1 MIKTGRI
8 TGEHFN
14 YLRRSDMNNPIG
26 IFDSGIGGLTVVKE
40 LMKLLPSE
48 NLVYFG
54 DTARV
59 PYGTRSVKLIR
70 QYALE
75 DAAFLEQFKI
85 KFLIIACN
93 TVSAIAVELLKS
105 SLIIPVTGVIEPVV
119 SAALN
124 ISKKKRI
131 GVIGTTATI
140 NSQAYN
146 KQIHM
151 LDPDVHVYGQPCPL
165 LVSLVEEGWI
175 DDEITR
181 LTIRK
186 YLTPLLQE
194 DVDTIILGCTH
205 FPVIKD
211 LIQDEVGN
219 EISLIDSGKETA
231 KLVGMMLERME
242 MEATGESPGKFEC
255 FVSDIPNK
263 FDEVGTRFL
272 GKPLIN
278 AKRVDFDN
286 FLIEK
291 GENIYSSLNLN
302 D

>member
-1 MIKTGRI
+1 
-8 TGEHFN
+8 
-14 YLRRSDMNNPIG
+14 MNNPIG

-40 LMKLLPSE
+40 LIRLLPNE

-75 DAAFLEQFKI
+75 DAAFLEQFNIKI
-85 KFLIIACN
+85 LIIACN
-93 TVSAIAVELLKS
+93 TVSAVAVDLLKS
-105 SLIIPVTGVIEPVV
+105 SLSIPVTGVIEPVV

-124 ISKKKRI
+124 ISKNKRI

-140 NSQAYN
+140 NSQAYI
-146 KQIHM
+146 KQIQ
-151 LDPDVHVYGQPCPL
+151 LKEPEVQVYGQPCPL
-165 LVSLVEEGWI
+165 LVSLVEEGWVN
-175 DDEITR
+175 DEITR
-181 LTIRK
+181 LTVRK
-186 YLTPLLQE
+186 YLKPLLE
-194 DVDTIILGCTH
+194 EHLDTIILGCTH

-211 LIQDEVGN
+211 LIQDEVGDD
-219 EISLIDSGKETA
+219 IALIDSGQETA
-231 KLVGMMLERME
+231 KVVKLMLENME
-242 MEATGESPGKFEC
+242 MENKLNSVGKFEC

-263 FDEVGTRFL
+263 FEEVGTRFL
-272 GKPLIN
+272 GEPLVN

-291 GENIYSSLNLN
+291 GEHIYTPLNLIE
-302 D
+302 